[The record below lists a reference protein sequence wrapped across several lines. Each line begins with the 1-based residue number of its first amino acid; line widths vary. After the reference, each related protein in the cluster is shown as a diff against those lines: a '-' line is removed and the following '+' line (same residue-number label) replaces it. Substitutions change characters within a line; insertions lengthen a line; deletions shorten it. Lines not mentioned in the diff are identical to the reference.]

1 MYNPKLSLT
10 NDISNFLIEI
20 EKLKQKIDIAK
31 ILPQQVVRLK
41 HRATVDSTYYSTTIE
56 GNPLNRNQ
64 VEQVLSGKLTTQ
76 EYAVIEVAN
85 YKKALDW
92 INKEYKKDESISTKI
107 ALYLH
112 ELVTNN
118 LLPEKK
124 VGRVRTGP
132 IYIVD
137 IEDKKEILRYE
148 GPNPDKVSM
157 LLDELFD
164 WLSSE
169 KKLHPIIK
177 SAILHYE
184 FVSIHPFSDGNGR
197 VTRLLTKLFL
207 DVVDYDFKGG
217 LTLDSYYLENRLRYY
232 EELNQALDYPAQRK
246 ADLTDWIHFFLKGFL
261 VNVEKLANEV
271 MILSSVDQNIK
282 IDFTQEDI
290 TILDYIASF
299 GSISSG
305 EVVEMLNINERT
317 AQRRIKRLIE
327 NKVLK
332 RKGEARNIR
341 YELVEFKKN

>member
-1 MYNPKLSLT
+1 MYNPKFNLT
-10 NDISNFLIEI
+10 SDINNFLIEI
-20 EKLKQKIDIAK
+20 EKLKQKISVAK

-41 HRATVDSTYYSTTIE
+41 YRTTVDSIYSSTTIE
-56 GNPLNRNQ
+56 GNTLNRNQ
-64 VEQVLSGKLTTQ
+64 VERVLSGKLTIK

-92 INKEYKKDESISTKI
+92 INKDYSKDEKISTQQ

-112 ELVTNN
+112 KLVTNN
-118 LLPEKK
+118 LLPKQK
-124 VGRVRTGP
+124 VGKIRTGP

-137 IEDKKEILRYE
+137 IEGEKEILRYQ
-148 GPNPDKVSM
+148 GPKSSEVSI
-157 LLDELFD
+157 LLGELFD
-164 WLSSE
+164 WLDSE

-207 DVVDYDFKGG
+207 DVTGYDFKGG
-217 LTLDSYYLENRLRYY
+217 LTLDSYYLENRLKYY

-246 ADLTDWIHFFLKGFL
+246 ADLTDWIHFFIKGFL
-261 VNVEKLANEV
+261 VNVEKLANEIL
-271 MILSSVDQNIK
+271 ILSLVDQNVK
-282 IDFTQEDI
+282 IDFTQKDI
-290 TILDYIASF
+290 TILDYIATF

-305 EVVEMLNINERT
+305 EVMEMLNINERT

-341 YELVEFKKN
+341 YELV

>member
-1 MYNPKLSLT
+1 M
-10 NDISNFLIEI
+10 
-20 EKLKQKIDIAK
+20 
-31 ILPQQVVRLK
+31 R
-41 HRATVDSTYYSTTIE
+41 HRATVDATYNSTTIE

-76 EYAVIEVAN
+76 EYAVIEVVN

-92 INKEYKKDESISTKI
+92 INKDYKKNEKLSTKQV
-107 ALYLH
+107 LYLH
-112 ELVTNN
+112 ELVAHN

-124 VGRVRTGP
+124 VGKIRTGP

-137 IEDKKEILRYE
+137 IEDKKEIIRYE
-148 GPNPDKVSM
+148 GPEFDKVST

-164 WLSSE
+164 WLDSE
-169 KKLHPIIK
+169 QKLHPIIK
-177 SAILHYE
+177 AAILHYE

-197 VTRLLTKLFL
+197 VTRLLAKLFL
-207 DVVDYDFKGG
+207 DITGYDFKGG

-232 EELNQALDYPAQRK
+232 EKLNQALDYQNQRK
-246 ADLTDWIHFFLKGFL
+246 ADLTDWIHFFVKGFL

-271 MILSSVDQNIK
+271 VVLSAVNQNIK

-290 TILDYIASF
+290 AILDYITNF

-305 EVVEMLNINERT
+305 EVVEMLDINERT
-317 AQRRIKRLIE
+317 AQRRIKKLVE

-332 RKGEARNIR
+332 KKGEARNIR
-341 YELVEFKKN
+341 YELV